1 MREIEY
7 REAIREAII
16 EEMDRDRKVFLIGED
31 IGIYGG
37 AFKAY
42 KGLLD
47 KYGPDRVINTPIS
60 EAAIIGAGIGAALT
74 GYRPIVE
81 IMFIDF
87 ATLAMDQIAN
97 QAAKIHFMSGGSLNV
112 PLVIRTQG
120 GVGKGLA
127 TQHSQSLEAWFYHIP
142 GLKVVMPSTSYDVK
156 GLLKTAV
163 RDNSP
168 VMFIEHKMI
177 YPVKS
182 PVPEEEYTIP
192 FGKADIKRKGE
203 DITIFAYSNMVLRS
217 LEAAEELE
225 KDRISCEIIDPR
237 TLVPLDIDTVVN
249 SVKKT
254 GRLIIASEACRRDS
268 VASDISAR
276 ITERAFDYLS
286 APVKIVAGLDTP
298 IPYNS
303 TLEQA
308 SIPQKADIIKAVK
321 ELLQKSPRQR

>member
-1 MREIEY
+1 MREIQY

-31 IGIYGG
+31 VGVYGG

-60 EAAIIGAGIGAALT
+60 ETAIIGAGIGAALT

-87 ATLAMDQIAN
+87 AALAMD
-97 QAAKIHFMSGGSLNV
+97 QAAKIHFMSGGRLNV

-142 GLKVVMPSTSYDVK
+142 GLKVVMPATSYDVK
-156 GLLKTAV
+156 GLLKTAI

-168 VMFIEHKMI
+168 VMFIEHKMT
-177 YPVKS
+177 YPVKGA
-182 PVPEEEYTIP
+182 VPEEEYTIP

-203 DITIFAYSNMVLRS
+203 DITIFAYSNMVLKS
-217 LEAAEELE
+217 IEAAEELE
-225 KDRISCEIIDPR
+225 REGISCEVADPR
-237 TLVPLDIDTVVN
+237 TLVPLDIDEVIN

-254 GRLIIASEACRRDS
+254 GRLIIVSEACRRGS

-276 ITERAFDYLS
+276 VTERVFEYLK

-303 TLEQA
+303 TLERA
-308 SIPQKADIIKAVK
+308 SIPQKSDIIKAVK
-321 ELLQKSPRQR
+321 ELLE

>member
-47 KYGPDRVINTPIS
+47 KYGTDRVINTPIS

-142 GLKVVMPSTSYDVK
+142 GLKVVMPATSYDVK

-237 TLVPLDIDTVVN
+237 TLVPLDIDEVIN

-254 GRLIIASEACRRDS
+254 GRLIIVSEACRRGS

-276 ITERAFDYLS
+276 ITERAFDYLH

-308 SIPQKADIIKAVK
+308 SIPQKANIIKAVK
-321 ELLQKSPRQR
+321 ELL

>member
-47 KYGPDRVINTPIS
+47 KYGTDRVINTPIS

-182 PVPEEEYTIP
+182 PVPDEEYTIP

-203 DITIFAYSNMVLRS
+203 DITIFAYSNMVIKS

-225 KDRISCEIIDPR
+225 GEGISCEVVDPR
-237 TLVPLDIDTVVN
+237 TLVPLDIGEVVN

-254 GRLIIASEACRRDS
+254 GRLIIVSEACRRGS

-276 ITERAFDYLS
+276 ITERAFDYLN

-321 ELLQKSPRQR
+321 ELL

>member
-1 MREIEY
+1 MREIQY

-31 IGIYGG
+31 IGVYGG

-47 KYGPDRVINTPIS
+47 KYGPDRVISTPIS

-177 YPVKS
+177 YPVKGA
-182 PVPEEEYTIP
+182 VPEEEYTIP

-203 DITIFAYSNMVLRS
+203 DVTIFAYSNMVLRS

-254 GRLIIASEACRRDS
+254 GRLIIVSEACRRGS

-276 ITERAFDYLS
+276 ITERAFDYLK
-286 APVKIVAGLDTP
+286 APVKIVAGLNTP

-308 SIPQKADIIKAVK
+308 SIPQKTDIIKAVK
-321 ELLQKSPRQR
+321 ELLQKSTRQR

>member
-177 YPVKS
+177 YPVKGA
-182 PVPEEEYTIP
+182 VPEEEYTIP

-254 GRLIIASEACRRDS
+254 GRLIIVSEACRRGS

>member
-1 MREIEY
+1 
-7 REAIREAII
+7 
-16 EEMDRDRKVFLIGED
+16 
-31 IGIYGG
+31 
-37 AFKAY
+37 
-42 KGLLD
+42 
-47 KYGPDRVINTPIS
+47 
-60 EAAIIGAGIGAALT
+60 
-74 GYRPIVE
+74 
-81 IMFIDF
+81 
-87 ATLAMDQIAN
+87 MDQIAN

-177 YPVKS
+177 YPVKGA
-182 PVPEEEYTIP
+182 VPEEEYTIP

-203 DITIFAYSNMVLRS
+203 DVTIFAYSNMVLES

-225 KDRISCEIIDPR
+225 SEGISCEVVDPR
-237 TLVPLDIDTVVN
+237 TLVPLDIDAVIN

-254 GRLIIASEACRRDS
+254 GRLIIVSEACRRGS